1 MLKDKDQDTMAL
13 TLTAKNK
20 TRKFLRLMDG
30 FQYKHFISATVLSAV
45 VTKSYETHQ
54 TQKQIENRN

>member
-1 MLKDKDQDTMAL
+1 
-13 TLTAKNK
+13 
-20 TRKFLRLMDG
+20 MDG

-54 TQKQIENRN
+54 TQKQIENRNWDTKYVETWRGPIM